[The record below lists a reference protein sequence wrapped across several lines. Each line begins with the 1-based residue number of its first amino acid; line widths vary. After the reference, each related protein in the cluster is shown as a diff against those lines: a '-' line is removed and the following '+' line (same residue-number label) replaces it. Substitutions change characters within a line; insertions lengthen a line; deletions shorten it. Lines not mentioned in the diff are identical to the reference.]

1 VVRCLYDTYFPH
13 RDVET
18 GHGQRTGKPQT
29 TTPAIW
35 PLDSIMQNAVRLSG
49 VAVDM
54 KAIPVV
60 HADGSVL
67 MPDQWRW
74 RAGPSARHLH
84 WQVGQPE
91 RFLYLL
97 LSRFSL
103 SIWELRRLM
112 IAVVAPPKTAAA
124 RPVAA
129 AFSPG
134 DQTELS
140 AILLLLRFPRELVVF
155 PVTRNA
161 NREVRG
167 RPCRRTH
174 GTTHGVGCTEP
185 FPTSLASIFRD
196 RVVVA

>member
-1 VVRCLYDTYFPH
+1 
-13 RDVET
+13 
-18 GHGQRTGKPQT
+18 
-29 TTPAIW
+29 
-35 PLDSIMQNAVRLSG
+35 MQNAVRLSG

-54 KAIPVV
+54 KAVPVV

-67 MPDQWRW
+67 MPGQWRW
-74 RAGPSARHLH
+74 RAGLSARHLH

-155 PVTRNA
+155 PVTKNA
-161 NREVRG
+161 NRGVCG

-174 GTTHGVGCTEP
+174 GTTHGVGCTEGGLGRILRGEGEAGLRQEELAEASGVRP
-185 FPTSLASIFRD
+185 PTVSDLERG
-196 RVVVA
+196 VAVTPQRKPSGGSPTRSA